1 LNNNY
6 EKFRAKVFSAMRGLA
21 NDCPEFSDAEM
32 LVAASDVTASL
43 KRSTVH
49 KNIDVEWVD
58 KIEETLPYLD
68 LIVRNPTIMIED
80 VDEILPVELSRNIAE
95 KTIKHLAQHTN
106 MILTITEKDEVI
118 PQKLLNVHHE
128 ETLLTYENKFINTL
142 LVRLSAFVDKR
153 YKFLRGGY
161 GTERNYQFRYSTEF
175 EHYGNETAGR
185 NLAKI
190 HLAIDLAS
198 PMSEALSEAEME
210 ANERYLITLARI
222 KKISNALM
230 SYMSSPYVRALGR
243 NYIRPPVIRTNA
255 ILKNKNMRV
264 CLNLW
269 EYIESFD
276 KAGYSFVND
285 EFTEMPSD
293 NYITDLY
300 SSVALQYTDFYNG
313 VVENPEENRILAKRH
328 LSEVQPDFDSDF
340 DIEDIEDYS
349 VYDSEYKKLVPVSRL
364 MNNRKKLSEDE
375 RRIRLAIMVSLKA
388 DEILH
393 AEELAREAEERRLA
407 REKRLAEE
415 EEKRRAEEEA
425 KRLAEEEARRLAEE
439 EARRI
444 AEEEAR
450 RAAEEEARRIAEE
463 EARRAAEEEARR
475 IAEEEA
481 RRAAEEEARR
491 LAEEEEAR
499 RAAEEAAKQVMVRYK
514 RSFLARY
521 IQADE
526 ILQDYYTIIK
536 NEFLSYNGVKSRISW
551 SKETYKRGRT
561 PIAKLDV
568 KGKALY
574 MWLAL
579 EPAEFENTKYH
590 FKNVSDQRI
599 GEEYP
604 MLVKI
609 RSPRSL
615 KYAKELI
622 TRLMEMLG
630 IARVEREDEDY
641 RIRYHEDEELIEM
654 GLIKVVLPA
663 GVTITDETLMVKADI
678 KDVIGSEAETVEP
691 VEEQPAAPEETAEP
705 VEERPAAPEESA
717 EPSETAESS
726 ETAEPDAN
734 DMEDN
739 TIAMLVDNIINDN
752 GEGQYTIVGSGSSSR
767 IVRAKSESK
776 QSFAYAGGDDEV
788 SEGDIVIPYTREQYL
803 ALPRKKKK
811 SVLMNVKKMI
821 SYRNTMS
828 ALELLRSRNSDNPRI
843 LERIKILEERA
854 AEEVKAL
861 PKAELWEAS
870 VQRLKK

>member
-1 LNNNY
+1 MNNNY

-293 NYITDLY
+293 NYISDLY

-475 IAEEEA
+475 
-481 RRAAEEEARR
+481 

-622 TRLMEMLG
+622 ARLMEMLG

-678 KDVIGSEAETVEP
+678 KDVIGSET
-691 VEEQPAAPEETAEP
+691 ETAEP
-705 VEERPAAPEESA
+705 VEEQPAAPEESA
-717 EPSETAESS
+717 EPSETAES
-726 ETAEPDAN
+726 DAN

-776 QSFAYAGGDDEV
+776 QSFAYADGDDEV
-788 SEGDIVIPYTREQYL
+788 SDGDIVIPYTREQYL